1 VFFRGEEDDELED
14 EETFGLSFEATK
26 LEQMQSDI
34 EQNKVSHPAIT
45 SRMLEEI
52 EEIPVTESLLGPP
65 QMEEEGPSL
74 MVEEQ
79 QQ

>member
-1 VFFRGEEDDELED
+1 
-14 EETFGLSFEATK
+14 
-26 LEQMQSDI
+26 
-34 EQNKVSHPAIT
+34 
-45 SRMLEEI
+45 MLEEI